1 MEKKSE
7 QTFDRIKKDLI
18 AYCELKFE
26 LLKLS
31 TYERTGKVLGVLSY
45 GIVLLFTAF
54 FAFLFIFLALGFFLG
69 ELFDSEGLGFVSVAA
84 LYLALILL
92 IISNKHRIV
101 NKVENEII
109 SALMSNDDDKNNDTE
124 QNEQQASDPSGE
136 IDRRENQNQTI
147 G

>member
-7 QTFDRIKKDLI
+7 QIFDRVKKDLI

-45 GIVLLFTAF
+45 GLVLLFTAF

-69 ELFDSEGLGFVSVAA
+69 ELFESEGLGFVSVAA
-84 LYLALILL
+84 LYLALIL
-92 IISNKHRIV
+92 IILSNKHRIV
-101 NKVENEII
+101 VKVENEII

-124 QNEQQASDPSGE
+124 EYEQHASDPSGE
-136 IDRRENQNQTI
+136 IDRRENQNQTVS
-147 G
+147 